1 MKYNF
6 LKFLN
11 TDKAV
16 LHKEGKFY
24 VASFADVPYTGTEVL
39 VFPSN
44 RDGDISEMIKVDGG
58 RGYTNLSEF
67 ITENCTVLNTGS

>member
-11 TDKAV
+11 IDKAI
-16 LHKEGKFY
+16 LHKEGDFF
-24 VASFADVPYTGTEVL
+24 VASFANVPRSGPEVL
-39 VFPSN
+39 VFPAN
-44 RDGDISEMIKVDGG
+44 RNGEISEMIEVDGG
-58 RGYTNLSEF
+58 RGYESLSEF